1 MTQITNKLL
10 KEAIADAEAVRETAI
25 ANAKLVLEE
34 SMGPQIKEMIR
45 RRITAEAMSADDD
58 SMEEATETPHEDGE
72 AEGSSE
78 FPADS
83 SDIGGKENAEPSDD
97 SFDTSDIGDTA
108 DAPADSDDDW
118 YNDWDENDLAEIIK
132 ELETDIAAMKGGD
145 DEGDEED
152 SEEDEEGMEDSDK
165 EETEEDEEKLTE
177 AMHGDEE
184 DEEEKTEDDEDEEI
198 DLEEILR
205 ELDMEMG
212 DEDEEEMEGDEEDLD
227 ELAASTYQSAADK
240 RYKQAGIAAQT
251 ANRFGAVDVSDKLK
265 EKGGKLGA
273 AAYRSGV
280 REKSAADAKQ
290 IGLSPAMSKK
300 MGMMK
305 EITRLRN
312 ELAQYQE
319 ALQVVHGRLL
329 EVNLL
334 NAKLLFTN
342 KLFRKEGLNNDQKVR
357 IVESFDRATTVR
369 EVKLVYT
376 ALMENI
382 STAGKTSNGSRRK
395 VVAEGLASKA
405 TRSTAPRSK
414 DVIVENAVAKR
425 LQELAGII

>member
-45 RRITAEAMSADDD
+45 RRITAEASGEPLGGTEPEGDD
-58 SMEEATETPHEDGE
+58 
-72 AEGSSE
+72 E

-83 SDIGGKENAEPSDD
+83 SDIGKKPNEEPSDD
-97 SFDTSDIGDTA
+97 AFDSSEIGDN
-108 DAPADSDDDW
+108 DEAPEDSEDDW
-118 YNDWDENDLAEIIK
+118 YEDWDESDLQAIIK
-132 ELETDIAAMKGGD
+132 ELEHDIAEMKGGD
-145 DEGDEED
+145 TDGEEDDSEEDMEDMED
-152 SEEDEEGMEDSDK
+152 SEEES
-165 EETEEDEEKLTE
+165 
-177 AMHGDEE
+177 E
-184 DEEEKTEDDEDEEI
+184 DEEELTEAKHDDDEDEEGDDEEI

-205 ELDMEMG
+205 ELDDEEHMDG
-212 DEDEEEMEGDEEDLD
+212 EDEEEVEGEEEETLD
-227 ELAASTYQSAADK
+227 ELSPETLKSASQKRRDQAAQLDKHSSMADKVLNRGNAKVANKLHAKSYNLGVAADK
-240 RYKQAGIAAQT
+240 AT
-251 ANRFGAVDVSDKLK
+251 ASK
-265 EKGGKLGA
+265 
-273 AAYRSGV
+273 
-280 REKSAADAKQ
+280 
-290 IGLSPAMSKK
+290 GLSPATQHAVGLKK
-300 MGMMK
+300 
-305 EITRLRN
+305 EVARLRN

-319 ALQVVHGRLL
+319 ALQVVRGRLL

-382 STAGKTSNGSRRK
+382 SMAGKTSNGSRKK